1 MRVSIIV
8 AVAGKKRVI
17 GKKGGMPWY
26 IPEELKRFK
35 EITVGHP
42 IIMGRKTHE
51 SIGKALSGRT
61 NIVIT
66 RELGYKALGCIVVHS
81 LDEALRIAHGKE
93 GDEEVFVIGGGE
105 IYEQA
110 LSFRNKQALPL
121 VDKLYLTVIDKE
133 AEGDVFFPDYSEFKK
148 VVYESDWQQSN
159 GNRYK
164 FLELEKFKRPN
175 YS

>member
-35 EITVGHP
+35 SLTMGHP

-66 RELGYKALGCIVVHS
+66 HDPKYQAEGCIVVHN
-81 LDEALRIAHGKE
+81 LNEALEQAKGKP
-93 GDEEVFVIGGGE
+93 GDGEVFIIGGGE
-105 IYEQA
+105 IYKEA
-110 LSFRNKQALPL
+110 LSKA
-121 VDKLYLTVIDKE
+121 DKLYLTVIDKE
-133 AEGDVFFPDYSEFKK
+133 IEGDVFFPGYSEFKK
-148 VVYESDWQQSN
+148 VVSEESGESE
-159 GNRYK
+159 GLKYK
-164 FLELEKFKRPN
+164 FLELEKP
-175 YS
+175 